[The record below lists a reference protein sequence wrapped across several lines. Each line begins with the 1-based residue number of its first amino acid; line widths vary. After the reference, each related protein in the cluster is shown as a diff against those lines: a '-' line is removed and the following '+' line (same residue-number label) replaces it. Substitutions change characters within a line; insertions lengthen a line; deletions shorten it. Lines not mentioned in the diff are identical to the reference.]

1 MDTNNKK
8 LVHHRKANG
17 TTYVYEVVEN
27 HWDKEKKQ
35 PRSKQVCIGK
45 LDPVTGELIPSKR
58 LGEHALPAMNPAI
71 TAKTSISGP
80 ALLLKKIDCD
90 LGLSRQLKKA
100 CPEHWQEIVSLAWYI
115 LSTSSA
121 LSHAEVWCQNHEVS
135 SDKRLS
141 SQRISDLLDAIS
153 EDERQT
159 FFELWGKSIANRDYL
174 CYDITSVSSYSE
186 QNEYVRWGYNR
197 DGEKLPQINLGMVY
211 GQQSMLP
218 VTYRQ
223 LPGSINDVKTLD
235 NLLDQLDKL
244 SFPKLHL
251 VMDRG
256 FYSKANADMLAD
268 RGHNFTIG
276 VPTHLKWVRDILD
289 ADRDLI
295 DGPAGY
301 HEHNGKVVYA
311 HTRLLSW
318 GESKRRCY
326 LQIYFDPDR
335 MARDRVEFDQEL
347 ALYHQ
352 ELVQDRRIPEH
363 EESYKRFFTWK
374 QTPKRGLQV
383 AFNWDAVSAARK
395 QYVGFSAILTTK
407 FKDPLVA
414 LDIYRE
420 KDVVEKCFDDL
431 KNDLDLNRLRVHQSS
446 RMNGRLFIQ
455 FIALILLSA
464 IRQTMKTKLPGSRYS
479 VQSLLWELESLT
491 TIHYSGKYKN
501 KRSEMTKAQ
510 RTILEA
516 FEVRAEA

>member
-1 MDTNNKK
+1 MNKKK

-27 HWDKEKKQ
+27 YWDKEKKQ
-35 PRSKQVCIGK
+35 ARSKQVCIGK
-45 LDPVTGELIPSKR
+45 LDPVTGDLIPSKR
-58 LGEHALPAMNPAI
+58 LGEHAASALDPTI

-80 ALLLKKIDCD
+80 AMLLRKVDRDI
-90 LGLSRQLKKA
+90 GLSKQLKKA
-100 CPEHWQEIVSLAWYI
+100 CPEHWQEILSLAWYI
-115 LSTSSA
+115 LATSSA
-121 LSHAEVWCQNHEVS
+121 LSHADVWCQNHEVP
-135 SDKRLS
+135 SDKCLN

-159 FFELWGKSIANRDYL
+159 FFELWGKAIANRDYL

-223 LPGSINDVKTLD
+223 LPGSITDVKTLD
-235 NLLDQLDKL
+235 HLLDQLDKL
-244 SFPKLHL
+244 SFAKLHL

-256 FYSKANADMLAD
+256 FYSKANTDILAE

-276 VPTHLKWVRDILD
+276 VPVHLKWVRDIID
-289 ADRDLI
+289 ADRDRI
-295 DGPAGY
+295 DGTAGY
-301 HEHNGKVVYA
+301 HEHKGQVIYA
-311 HTRLLSW
+311 HTRLLSF

-326 LQIYFDPDR
+326 LQLYFDPDR

-347 ALYHQ
+347 ALYRQ
-352 ELVQDRRIPEH
+352 ELTQERRVPEH
-363 EESYKRFFTWK
+363 EESYARFFTWK
-374 QTPKRGLQV
+374 RTPKRGLQV
-383 AFNWDAVSAARK
+383 AFNWEAVTAARK

-407 FKDPLVA
+407 FKDPLMT

-431 KNDLDLNRLRVHQSS
+431 KNALDLKRLRVHKSKRMSS
-446 RMNGRLFIQ
+446 RLFIQ

-464 IRQTMKTKLPGSRYS
+464 IRQTMINKLSKSRYS

-510 RTILEA
+510 RIILEA
-516 FEVRAEA
+516 FEVDGEA